1 MDRTWCKC
9 TWAAVSLV
17 AIWALASN
25 GEAKPGAP
33 KPAATDQ
40 NATAPAPAPA
50 VQPAKADGRIT
61 AVNPPATPA
70 VLENPATFTPDM
82 SFGRAIEILRRCTN
96 PPVGIVVLW
105 RNLQEK
111 ANITKQTPI
120 GIDGTPGLSVR
131 RYLELL
137 LRSVSA
143 GSDAEVSYALDGGVV
158 VIATKDMLPKPKIET
173 RVYDISDLAA
183 PPSTGILM
191 FPVTSP
197 LGNSM
202 QSNGSYGT
210 GTQTNRSTSRTGSN
224 RTNSGTFNGYSST
237 NQAQRP
243 SYGGVMVGG
252 R

>member
-1 MDRTWCKC
+1 MNRTWAKC
-9 TWAAVSLV
+9 TWTVVSLV
-17 AIWALASN
+17 AIWALASD
-25 GEAKPGAP
+25 GGVKPPAP
-33 KPAATDQ
+33 KPAATGQ
-40 NATAPAPAPA
+40 KATEPAPAPA
-50 VQPAKADGRIT
+50 VPPAKTDSPKT
-61 AVNPPATPA
+61 AVNPPATPV

-82 SFGRAIEILRRCTN
+82 SFGRAIEILRHCTN

-111 ANITKQTPI
+111 ASITKETPI
-120 GIDGTPGLSVR
+120 GLDGTPGLSIR
-131 RYLELL
+131 RYLDLL

-143 GSDAEVSYALDGGVV
+143 GSDAEISYALDGGVV
-158 VIATKDMLPKPKIET
+158 VIATKDVLPKPKIET

-183 PPSTGILM
+183 PPSTGIPM

-202 QSNGSYGT
+202 QPNGSYGT

-224 RTNSGTFNGYSST
+224 RTNSGTFSGYSSI